1 MKITTIKS
9 KTIPAISMIK
19 QYGVVLAFIFPIL
32 ILVLFRSVDP
42 YNFKTDVTKQAEAS
56 FLQSNIVPIGQIN
69 SMQGSKLIISL
80 DKEIRI
86 FDGTDNKM
94 IEIPADSVLNKSNL
108 KTIRSHVGPVLL
120 SGDLA
125 LTSRIW
131 MILSQLGFSNIF
143 ILTNDP
149 GNEKPVNQN

>member
-1 MKITTIKS
+1 
-9 KTIPAISMIK
+9 MIK